1 VIVPPPFDLLPPLL
15 HGLWITVLITA
26 GGAVVAAA
34 AAFAAGLARLSR
46 HAWVSVPALV
56 YIDVFRGTSALV
68 QLFWAYFA
76 LPLLG
81 IRLTAMTVGIAVLG
95 LNIGAYGAEV
105 VRGAVQAVPAEQR
118 EAAVAL
124 SFTER
129 QAMWR
134 IILPQALPLMLPP
147 FGNLLIELLKS
158 TALVSLI
165 TLGDLTFQGQVLR
178 SATLRSG
185 EIFTLVLFLYF
196 VTALVITHGMRLL
209 ERRLAVGR
217 DHGGVS

>member
-1 VIVPPPFDLLPPLL
+1 VPKPFDLLPTLL
-15 HGLWITVLITA
+15 QGLWVTLAITA
-26 GGAVVAAA
+26 GGAVVAAL

-46 HAWVSVPALV
+46 HRWVSLPALA
-56 YIDVFRGTSALV
+56 YIDLFRGTSALV

-81 IRLTAMTVGIAVLG
+81 VDLDAMTVAIVVLG

-105 VRGAVQAVPAEQR
+105 VRGAVQAVPADQH
-118 EAAVAL
+118 EAAAAL
-124 SFTER
+124 SFTDR

-134 IILPQALPLMLPP
+134 IILPQAVLLMLPP

-178 SATLRSG
+178 GATLRSG
-185 EIFTLVLFLYF
+185 EIFTLVLLLYF
-196 VTALVITHGMRLL
+196 VTALAITYGMRAL

-217 DHGGVS
+217 DHGGAP

>member
-1 VIVPPPFDLLPPLL
+1 
-15 HGLWITVLITA
+15 
-26 GGAVVAAA
+26 VVAAV

-46 HAWVSVPALV
+46 RAWVSLPALV

-81 IRLTAMTVGIAVLG
+81 IKLSAMTVGILVLG

-105 VRGAVQAVPAEQR
+105 VRGAVRAVPAEQS

-124 SFTER
+124 NLTER
-129 QAMWR
+129 QTMSR
-134 IILPQALPLMLPP
+134 IILPQAVLLMLPP

-185 EIFTLVLFLYF
+185 EIFTLVLLLYF
-196 VTALVITHGMRLL
+196 VTALVITHGVRML

-217 DHGGVS
+217 DHGGVL

>member
-1 VIVPPPFDLLPPLL
+1 MPQLLDLLPPLL
-15 HGLWITVLITA
+15 QGLWITLIITA
-26 GGAVVAAA
+26 GGTLVAAI
-34 AAFAAGLARLSR
+34 AAFSAGLARLSR
-46 HAWVSVPALV
+46 AFWVNFPALV
-56 YIDVFRGTSALV
+56 YIDLFRGTSALV

-81 IRLTAMTVGIAVLG
+81 IKLHAITVAIAVLG

-105 VRGAVQAVPAEQR
+105 VRGAIKAVPKEQH

-124 SFTER
+124 NFSEQ

-134 IILPQALPLMLPP
+134 IILPQALPAMLPP

-165 TLGDLTFQGQVLR
+165 TLSDLTFQGQLLR
-178 SATLRSG
+178 TATLRSA
-185 EIFTLVLFLYF
+185 EIFTLVLILYF
-196 VTALVITHGMRLL
+196 LIALLITHLVRWL
-209 ERRLAVGR
+209 ERRLTVGR
-217 DHGGVS
+217 DHGGLH